1 MDKLNKIA
9 AIEKAINEKYGKEA
23 TKNPKSEWNEE
34 KEKEYQKQLKE
45 MLKRKKLASKNS
57 QKVDYKGFLISKKLL
72 KEANSNRVCPVCNKF
87 SFKSQDDVYMVKFKC
102 CYECYFQYVEGREER
117 WETGWR
123 PNLKSQ
129 KSASKK

>member
-1 MDKLNKIA
+1 MDKLNRIA
-9 AIEKAINEKYGKEA
+9 AIEKAINEKYGKHA

-34 KEKEYQKQLKE
+34 KEKEYKKQQKE
-45 MLKRKKLASKNS
+45 MLDKKRLASKNS
-57 QKVDYKGFLISKKLL
+57 QKVDYKGFLISKKLV
-72 KEANSNRVCPVCNKF
+72 KEANSNRVCPVCSKF
-87 SFKSQDDVYMVKFKC
+87 SFKSQDDVYMSRFKC

-129 KSASKK
+129 KSDSKK